1 MRGGPTTYASSS
13 TQKIWVSG
21 LYLVQDGVDGHREK
35 PQQLVVASA
44 AVEKPSVLV
53 KVRRADT
60 ELRDM
65 AGDGGGGGAWEEG
78 LGRPLVETD
87 EDGVMIPTEA
97 AAQLAEQTAEGGV

>member
-1 MRGGPTTYASSS
+1 
-13 TQKIWVSG
+13 
-21 LYLVQDGVDGHREK
+21 
-35 PQQLVVASA
+35 
-44 AVEKPSVLV
+44 
-53 KVRRADT
+53 
-60 ELRDM
+60 M

>member
-1 MRGGPTTYASSS
+1 MLGRRRRCGGGG
-13 TQKIWVSG
+13 SG
-21 LYLVQDGVDGHREK
+21 NTGGGRREDAAQ

-87 EDGVMIPTEA
+87 EDGVMVPTEA